1 MDSLPKL
8 ITTNIGAQSIRLA
21 HGSVGPG
28 SLMVNA
34 GELLGA
40 NANRSPTAYE
50 ANPPQERGR
59 YAHDTDKLMTQLKLV
74 DEEGRCAAT
83 IRAFCPSGL

>member
-1 MDSLPKL
+1 
-8 ITTNIGAQSIRLA
+8 
-21 HGSVGPG
+21 
-28 SLMVNA
+28 MVNA

-50 ANPPQERGR
+50 ANPAAERAR

-74 DEEGRCAAT
+74 DGEGRCSAT
-83 IRAFCPSGL
+83 TRAFLTRTMASGAPVYAVEGFICGNILRIRD